1 MTDASIRTRS
11 ADADVAVR
19 SRARAALAC
28 AGAVYVVAWLIG
40 LFSAPAAPSP
50 AASDATVHAFF
61 VQHHAAT
68 LVQALLVHGIAGV
81 ALAVFVVSLARCLPG
96 SPTDA
101 MRRLLLVAGV
111 GAAVISLA
119 QLGIEI
125 ALYRHVDGDGDG
137 DGDARATASLF
148 HAVNVADTIK
158 LMLLAIAIGA
168 ATRLAASLPTW
179 IRAVGAALVPTLI
192 LGGLAFL
199 IDSGALTAILSLSL
213 LLLLLWV
220 AALSVA
226 VPKGT
231 RQR

>member
-1 MTDASIRTRS
+1 
-11 ADADVAVR
+11 
-19 SRARAALAC
+19 
-28 AGAVYVVAWLIG
+28 
-40 LFSAPAAPSP
+40 
-50 AASDATVHAFF
+50 
-61 VQHHAAT
+61 
-68 LVQALLVHGIAGV
+68 
-81 ALAVFVVSLARCLPG
+81 
-96 SPTDA
+96 

-125 ALYRHVDGDGDG
+125 ALYRHVDG

>member
-96 SPTDA
+96 SPIDA

-137 DGDARATASLF
+137 DARATASLF

-158 LMLLAIAIGA
+158 LMLLAIAIGT